1 MQQGEAK
8 CQNDIVRLTKKTS
21 HHPVER
27 GSMMLT
33 MNFKK
38 ISLKVP
44 GREQPTYQHVTERL
58 AV

>member
-1 MQQGEAK
+1 MLSSGRQK
-8 CQNDIVRLTKKTS
+8 DS
-21 HHPVER
+21 HRPVKR

-33 MNFKK
+33 INFKE

-44 GREQPTYQHVTERL
+44 GREQPTYRHVTEIL